1 MFETLFTLCNNK
13 LAFSLF
19 LTSIIM
25 YIFALLLYL
34 SLLLCYSGCLE
45 TLHVEFW
52 FVWKFNC
59 LIYLMLPC
67 LLILLLL
74 ETLFLHFLSCWVAQL
89 FCFASSMCFSNVLML
104 LKFWLYNLKDM
115 RYHKLRSVGIHSITS
130 SYFFFKCLFGGRI
143 CIIPTYLSSAG
154 LLAFC

>member
-1 MFETLFTLCNNK
+1 MLFWLLGNAPCGILVCVK
-13 LAFSLF
+13 IQLSDLSYVAVLIDS
-19 LTSIIM
+19 SIAGNT
-25 YIFALLLYL
+25 FPSFPVLL
-34 SLLLCYSGCLE
+34 SGSAVLL
-45 TLHVEFW
+45 
-52 FVWKFNC
+52 
-59 LIYLMLPC
+59 
-67 LLILLLL
+67 
-74 ETLFLHFLSCWVAQL
+74 
-89 FCFASSMCFSNVLML
+89 CFSNVLML